1 MFQVREEDN
10 GCFIQEKVYMPL
22 LRQQNLLQTKNK
34 SQKSEDRLMRND
46 KKIQEMNVLEQ
57 NLQNILFQ
65 KQAFELELDETTSA
79 LNEIEKSGD
88 EVFKIIGQLMI
99 KTEKSRIKDELLE
112 KKKILDMRIRAFE
125 KQENYLKEK
134 LDKIREEIS
143 SSLKK

>member
-1 MFQVREEDN
+1 
-10 GCFIQEKVYMPL
+10 
-22 LRQQNLLQTKNK
+22 
-34 SQKSEDRLMRND
+34 MRND

-143 SSLKK
+143 ISLKK